1 MKALIRRRSAEPPRD
16 RLLTGWGRTS
26 PSRATVMETSDTA
39 AIVEALREAGPR
51 GAIARGL
58 GRSYGDVAQNAGGVV
73 LDMTACR
80 GVERLDEQEGTLT
93 ALAGTSFDEIL
104 RVIVPRGW
112 FVPVTPGTRYVT
124 LGGAIANDVHGKNH
138 HVDGGIGRHVVSL
151 DLLAPADDAVRT
163 VTPHLPAFSATVGGM
178 GLTGVIVRATMRLH
192 PIETAS
198 MRVDTD
204 RARDL
209 DQLMDLMST
218 GDERARYSVAWVDCL
233 ARGRAH
239 GRGVLTRGDHAIREE
254 VPRERGRGP
263 LAYRPRRTPG
273 VPMGMPNVASTP
285 AIRAF
290 NEAWFR
296 RAPRAERGRI
306 QPLTSFFH
314 PLDALPNWNR
324 LYGRSGLLQHQF
336 VVPFGSEHVVHSAIE
351 LLSGAGA
358 GSFLAVL
365 KRFGSGRGSM
375 SFPIEGWTLAMDL
388 PAGDRGLRPLL
399 DRIDR
404 MVADAGGRVYL
415 AKDSR
420 LDPVLLPEMYPELDR
435 WSEERARLDPSG
447 VLRSDLDRRLELR
460 ARQRRAVLT

>member
-1 MKALIRRRSAEPPRD
+1 MKARLGRRSAQPREAE

-26 PSRATVMETSDTA
+26 PSRATVVETPDVDVIA
-39 AIVEALREAGPR
+39 DALREAGPR
-51 GAIARGL
+51 GALARGL

-80 GVERLDEQEGTLT
+80 GIERLDERTGTLT

-104 RVIVPRGW
+104 QAIVPRGW
-112 FVPVTPGTRYVT
+112 FVPVTPGTRFVT

-138 HVDGGIGRHVVSL
+138 HVDGGIGDHVVSL
-151 DLLAPADDAVRT
+151 DLLSPVDGVVTA
-163 VTPHLPAFSATVGGM
+163 VTPEDAAFSATVGGM
-178 GLTGVIVRATMRLH
+178 GLTGVIVRATLRLH
-192 PIETAS
+192 PIETSS

-209 DQLMDLMST
+209 DELMSLMAH

-233 ARGRAH
+233 ARGRSL

-254 VPRERGRGP
+254 VPSRGDP
-263 LAYRPRRTPG
+263 LEYRPGHLPG
-273 VPMGMPNVASTP
+273 VPSSMPNVVSTP

-290 NEAWFR
+290 NAAWFR
-296 RAPRAERGRI
+296 RAPRKERGRI

-314 PLDALPNWNR
+314 PLDAVPNWNR
-324 LYGRSGLLQHQF
+324 LYGRAGLVQYQLA
-336 VVPFGSEHVVHSAIE
+336 VPFGSEGVVRSAIE

-365 KRFGSGRGSM
+365 KRFGRGRGGM
-375 SFPIEGWTLAMDL
+375 SFPIEGWTLALDL
-388 PAGDRGLRPLL
+388 PAADRSLRPLL
-399 DRIDR
+399 ERVDRS
-404 MVADAGGRVYL
+404 VAEAGGRVYL

-420 LDPVLLPEMYPELDR
+420 LDPALLLEMYPDLDR
-435 WSEERARLDPSG
+435 WREERARLDPAS
-447 VLRSDLDRRLELR
+447 VLRSDLDRRLDLSAHE
-460 ARQRRAVLT
+460 RRVVLA